1 MKSFCAN
8 ILKSQNVS
16 HQEKQIEKMLICQ
29 NAPTPL
35 KEKQKFSSSLHA
47 LKNRQITQDQDT
59 YREDH
64 VIQMYSYL
72 HESGALT

>member
-1 MKSFCAN
+1 MFPIKRKKN
-8 ILKSQNVS
+8 
-16 HQEKQIEKMLICQ
+16 EKVQICQ

-35 KEKQKFSSSLHA
+35 KEKHKFPSSVHA

-64 VIQMYSYL
+64 IIQIYSHL
-72 HESGALT
+72 HESGALS